1 MLTTASPRLRPV
13 LAFDEASHSYTL
25 DGRRVPSVT
34 QVLKSLPNEYAMVDR
49 AVMEAAAGLGRA
61 VHKLIE
67 LDLADRLNVNSL
79 DDELVDYLL
88 QWQDFRHTSG
98 FEPILSEARVA
109 SPRYRYA
116 GTLDL
121 FGRLNGRLVL
131 IDAKRTAAVPRS
143 AGPQTA
149 AYELALRESHPE
161 LFEATTY
168 VDRFA
173 LHLKRDR
180 WQLVPFRDVADQR
193 VFLSALTIHNWSA
206 AR

>member
-1 MLTTASPRLRPV
+1 MLAASPRLQPV
-13 LAFDEASHSYTL
+13 LAFDEASHTYTL
-25 DGRRVPSVT
+25 DGRKVPSVT
-34 QVLKSLPNEYAMVDR
+34 GVLKALPNDYAMVDP
-49 AVMEAAAGLGRA
+49 AVLEQAAGLGRD

-67 LDLADRLNVNSL
+67 LDLADRLDVNSL

-88 QWQDFRHTSG
+88 QWQAFRATSG
-98 FEPILSEARVA
+98 FQPILSEARVA

-149 AYELALRESHPE
+149 GYELALRESRPD
-161 LFEATTY
+161 LLPVGTF

-173 LHLKRDR
+173 LHLKRDK
-180 WQLVPFRDVADQR
+180 WQLVPFRDTADQR

-206 AR
+206 TR

>member
-1 MLTTASPRLRPV
+1 MLAASPRLQPV
-13 LAFDEASHSYTL
+13 LAFDEASHTYTL
-25 DGRRVPSVT
+25 DGRKVPSVT
-34 QVLKSLPNEYAMVDR
+34 GVLKALPNDYAMVDP
-49 AVMEAAAGLGRA
+49 AVLEQAAGLGRA

-67 LDLADRLNVNSL
+67 LDLADRLDVNSL

-88 QWQDFRHTSG
+88 QWQAFRATSG
-98 FEPILSEARVA
+98 FQPILSEARVA

-149 AYELALRESHPE
+149 GYELALRESRPD
-161 LFEATTY
+161 LLPVGTF

-173 LHLKRDR
+173 LHLKRDK
-180 WQLVPFRDVADQR
+180 WQLVPFRDTADQR

-206 AR
+206 TR

>member
-1 MLTTASPRLRPV
+1 MLAASAIHKPV
-13 LAFDEASHSYTL
+13 LAFDEWSHTYTL
-25 DGRRVPSVT
+25 DGRKVPSVT
-34 QVLKSLPNEYAMVDR
+34 QVLKALPNDYAMVDST
-49 AVMEAAAGLGRA
+49 VLESAAGLGRA

-67 LDLADRLNVNSL
+67 LDLADRLDVNSL

-88 QWQDFRHTSG
+88 QWQDFRATSG
-98 FEPILSEARVA
+98 FKPILSEARVA

-121 FGRLNGRLVL
+121 FGVLNGRLAI

-149 AYELALRESHPE
+149 GYETALRETRPE
-161 LFEATTY
+161 LFDSATF

-173 LHLKRDR
+173 LHLKRDK
-180 WQLVPFRDVADQR
+180 WQLVPFREAADQR

-206 AR
+206 TR